1 VASLKAVSAFLST
14 IEDQQV
20 VLKFIGIL
28 ELLLTTVVDALNVD
42 EDQGRVALES
52 LAELTSAHPEV
63 WKNPS

>member
-52 LAELTSAHPEV
+52 LAELASAHPEV